1 MGCLKIGEI
10 KKSALKRMNDCY
22 PQTLFVMMIFLS
34 AHLFFAIAEAL
45 LIQFYVKRG
54 EVVDIVNM
62 TVPTGLMIGT
72 AIRIVGE
79 FMVLAP
85 INVGTAW
92 WLIHC
97 IRGENNNVAFILIC
111 FSNAK
116 IYFRSLLLSFIVS
129 VIKLAMAVPVV
140 LCAYLE
146 YMLLSSFAESSY
158 HGGTYIALGV
168 CCTIVLL
175 CTVLLYIWLIANFC
189 VVNFMFTMNPDEK
202 IFNIIK
208 QSVKAMDRNKMTV
221 VKLVLSFIGWGF
233 SAIFVFPMFFAVPY
247 AALSYAIL
255 MDKIIEREISR
266 NTADMFMRN
275 TIARK

>member
-158 HGGTYIALGV
+158 RGGTYIALGV

-233 SAIFVFPMFFAVPY
+233 SMIFVFPVFFAVPY

>member
-1 MGCLKIGEI
+1 MSCLKIGEI

-22 PQTLFVMMIFLS
+22 PQTLLVMMIFLS

-45 LIQFYVKRG
+45 LIRFYVERG

-146 YMLLSSFAESSY
+146 YMLLSSFSESSY
-158 HGGTYIALGV
+158 RGGTYIALGV

-208 QSVKAMDRNKMTV
+208 QSVKAMDRSKMTV

-233 SAIFVFPMFFAVPY
+233 SMIFVFPVFFAVPY